1 MTNPPMPFDYERF
14 DQLFAELG
22 SQNAAFRRMGVNRS
36 TGQRALERRERGRA
50 PSPAV
55 EVLPAQQPR
64 TDEAPVPVVWDDMK
78 GDLMEM
84 VTWWR
89 ERKLRQTQ
97 PRRQRDMVRWT
108 IHIDR
113 RWRDR
118 IMEIANAQ
126 RTRIADVV
134 DDMCRSYCERGG
146 AQGARKPCKS
156 HRP

>member
-1 MTNPPMPFDYERF
+1 MTNPPIPFDYERF

-50 PSPAV
+50 PSPSV
-55 EVLPAQQPR
+55 EVLPAPQPR

-126 RTRIADVV
+126 RTSIADVV
-134 DDMCRSYCERGG
+134 DDICRSYFERT
-146 AQGARKPCKS
+146 
-156 HRP
+156 

>member
-1 MTNPPMPFDYERF
+1 MANPPIPFDYERF

-50 PSPAV
+50 PSPAI
-55 EVLPAQQPR
+55 EVLPAQQPL
-64 TDEAPVPVVWDDMK
+64 TDEAPVPVVLDDMK

-126 RTRIADVV
+126 RTSIADVV
-134 DDMCRSYCERGG
+134 DDICRSYFERT
-146 AQGARKPCKS
+146 
-156 HRP
+156 

>member
-1 MTNPPMPFDYERF
+1 MTNPPIPFDYERF

-50 PSPAV
+50 PSPTV
-55 EVLPAQQPR
+55 EVLPAPQPR

-126 RTRIADVV
+126 RTSIADVV
-134 DDMCRSYCERGG
+134 DDICRSYFERT
-146 AQGARKPCKS
+146 
-156 HRP
+156 

>member
-1 MTNPPMPFDYERF
+1 MTNPPIPFDYERF
-14 DQLFAELG
+14 DKLFAELR

-50 PSPAV
+50 PSPAI
-55 EVLPAQQPR
+55 EVLPAQQPL
-64 TDEAPVPVVWDDMK
+64 TSAAPVPVVLDDMK
-78 GDLMEM
+78 GDLIEM

-118 IMEIANAQ
+118 IMEIADAQ
-126 RTRIADVV
+126 RTSIADVV
-134 DDMCRSYCERGG
+134 DDICRSYFERT
-146 AQGARKPCKS
+146 
-156 HRP
+156 